1 MFSYDSCLL
10 DLISAH
16 SFETRYGLSL
26 IISKSHMDARPEFQF
41 PCTPATFLFLIFLSF
56 LKGFCWLWNSGLT
69 VLYQQNTVA
78 LLPMSM
84 VYEERSSCSTHC
96 FPKSN
101 ALFLWF
107 FHFLWSFWD
116 FNDYKYENSVVIPHV
131 PESFFFLFFWQHCA
145 ACGMVVP

>member
-26 IISKSHMDARPEFQF
+26 IISESHMDARPEFQF

-84 VYEERSSCSTHC
+84 VYEEKSSCSTHC

-101 ALFLWF
+101 ALFLRF

-116 FNDYKYENSVVIPHV
+116 FNDITMKTLLLSHMSLSHSF
-131 PESFFFLFFWQHCA
+131 SFFSGSTVLLVEW
-145 ACGMVVP
+145 

>member
-1 MFSYDSCLL
+1 MGG
-10 DLISAH
+10 LI
-16 SFETRYGLSL
+16 
-26 IISKSHMDARPEFQF
+26 
-41 PCTPATFLFLIFLSF
+41 LFLIFLSF

-84 VYEERSSCSTHC
+84 VYEEKSSCSTHC

-116 FNDYKYENSVVIPHV
+116 FNDINMKTLLLSHMSLSHSF
-131 PESFFFLFFWQHCA
+131 SFFSGSTVLLVEW
-145 ACGMVVP
+145 